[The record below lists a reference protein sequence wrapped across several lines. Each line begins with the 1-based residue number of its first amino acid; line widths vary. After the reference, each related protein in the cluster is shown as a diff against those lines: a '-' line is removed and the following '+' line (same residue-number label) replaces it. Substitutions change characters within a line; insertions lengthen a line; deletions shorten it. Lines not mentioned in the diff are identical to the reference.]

1 MFWPNASLSHSRT
14 KAFYHFLSFFMPRKK
29 GLNNFYMS
37 TRIISDTNT
46 ATKRGNLA
54 WISRNVG
61 QKAFVGI
68 NNENEKNNAEL
79 VAIQTKTNKTTKC
92 HKCQQK
98 VLQKKEATWKLILH
112 TCIGVKWHK
121 CNYIYAT
128 WHYPWPYSAEIQL
141 AKMVRYHDKSLLN
154 RYYITYSV
162 SLGIFF
168 WCYKL
173 DKW

>member
-1 MFWPNASLSHSRT
+1 MSRKVYIHIYLEYFSWVFPVWGERKISGQHLT
-14 KAFYHFLSFFMPRKK
+14 QIHQCLGNVLAKCLTLTLTYESILSFSVIFHATKK

-98 VLQKKEATWKLILH
+98 V
-112 TCIGVKWHK
+112 
-121 CNYIYAT
+121 
-128 WHYPWPYSAEIQL
+128 
-141 AKMVRYHDKSLLN
+141 
-154 RYYITYSV
+154 
-162 SLGIFF
+162 
-168 WCYKL
+168 
-173 DKW
+173 